1 MAFGRK
7 QGGANY
13 LALSSLDPEKPRGQ
27 RLRFLRDLSF
37 KKLFL
42 QFAIVLIGLTVLASS
57 LQIATLAE
65 TIKSA
70 SAAGKPEVGSVESDG
85 SEEGD
90 ETLKK
95 AMKDAGFDPKSEKDM
110 EKWAK
115 QNSKPKDRNSFSALF
130 YRVFVPQYINETPN
144 GYSAA
149 GSKRKAGCDNPQNG
163 KGTIVYHNCDVP
175 NLSAEVVQDIV
186 NFVVPSG
193 AYGAEQQS
201 AKSLSPSFGLPTGVL
216 PGNGQVPVKESSRNN
231 KYTALEIFG
240 YNLNYTAYLGE
251 WDHVKVFTPAR
262 AMSNFGVFDN
272 LKLGGKTI
280 IDGAVGAVNG
290 ATNGW
295 SSGWDTGGL
304 VGAIGGFFGGAFEG
318 GATSSINTIL
328 DTSDLNVFEQQAW
341 YRPGFASTTYGARSM
356 NSTELSA
363 ESLRWMNDMMN
374 AFQPNKAAMPEDF
387 PFKGG
392 KPSRPVEAISSC
404 EVISSASGAM
414 KSWGQRSIAPGVSE
428 ANCKSEGERIK
439 KSLQA
444 KLDKEVENYN
454 KNLTVGEIPKPRK
467 VISSAAYKWDE
478 DGARAQETIAQWK
491 SKNSSFISG
500 MSKYGWSCDL
510 PAEGKA
516 TERAGSIDGWYNC
529 YDSNY
534 DANYKKTLDNE
545 KDKEN
550 TKYTDSV
557 FGKFAS
563 VFASWYASKSQGDN
577 FNAAYN
583 RFVCQDPTT
592 GKDIMDGSR
601 NARVYKSNG
610 QLTGKCAGIRAPIQD
625 GLFGNGY
632 TAGQAEPK
640 LDTRRAAFSP
650 VESLA
655 TTAGVTVAGM
665 SLQVSILATQLS
677 NTVLGLAF
685 TPVLDALG
693 IRDIVVSLMESF
705 RDSMF
710 MPLAVLIAAI
720 GAITILWRAI
730 RSNAYAEGFTSFLY
744 IVAAFLLGVILLAKP
759 AATLKAVDEAPV
771 LIENTILA
779 AMFGDSADDQLCTA
793 TGTKSVSGGKQI
805 DGSKAY
811 NPHTSVR
818 VMMCENWRT
827 FAFTPWVHGQW
838 GTGYENLY
846 ANGKAPARSSSLK
859 NTNGNLVGDAAVN
872 FGGGKVINNWATYQ
886 LAVTSTGTSTTADT
900 SKSTGVVNKNFY
912 RIVDAQMGP
921 NNGAGTDSTYAESWS
936 KFSGSTAAA
945 TILGPVAAIMGAVVV
960 IGYSIAK
967 IELVLISVLLLTI
980 LPLMLLLGIHPTF
993 GRQKLKAYGGTLVG
1007 LMIQRILLT
1016 LLMGLLFK
1024 FLFSISASGAS
1035 YLVAAIVSII
1045 VAAIFIGY
1053 RKELLGLV
1061 QKAMDEAAGS
1071 FAGGRLYDARSAIAN
1086 NIPVGVKN
1094 FASMK
1099 KEQTK
1104 GMAFGA
1110 VAAVAHGQNISE
1122 VPGTLNRIRQSYTQR
1137 ESAAQLVGGL
1147 GGGQKASRLR
1157 KEIKQNIEQKF
1168 NRSAEFKDSRDSLL
1182 ESSGVEN
1189 ASFDENGDLRQ
1200 AVHLKKTDKGVTKDA
1215 DGTYY
1220 DLSGNVAYLAEDG
1233 ETLLDTS
1240 GRPIE
1245 TEQKV
1250 QRAAFGRKKTLNRA
1264 SVRRNMVEQNRL
1276 RERIK
1281 KLEQKKTLR
1290 VQKAEDRAME
1300 KMGYG
1305 NIDELEGEERV
1316 EAQMAKAKLHI
1327 QLTRASKHDG
1337 RDLDANGEPIN
1348 QSRAG
1353 VKSNKQINDAS
1364 AALGDTI
1371 DRGVAIGRFAPNH
1384 ERKAAQREAY
1394 SELRDLVE
1402 QASRDA
1408 NEGLRTAADSLD
1420 RNLRIS
1426 ETLRS
1431 AKNTAKDKLGLN
1443 DKNNLKDFGDYKEK

>member
-13 LALSSLDPEKPRGQ
+13 LALSSRDLEKPRGQ
-27 RLRFLRDLSF
+27 RLRFLRDLSL
-37 KKLFL
+37 KKAFL
-42 QFAIVLIGLTVLASS
+42 QFAIVLVGLTVLASS
-57 LQIATLAE
+57 LQITTLAE
-65 TIKSA
+65 TILSA
-70 SAAGKPEVGSVESDG
+70 NAGKPEVGSVESDG
-85 SEEGD
+85 SEEGNKQ
-90 ETLKK
+90 LKK
-95 AMKDAGFDPKSEKDM
+95 AMEDSGFDPESEKDM

-115 QNSKPKDRNSFSALF
+115 QNTKPKDKNSFSALF
-130 YRVFVPQYINETPN
+130 YRVFVPQYINEAPN
-144 GYSAA
+144 GYSAI
-149 GSKRKAGCDNPQNG
+149 GSKRKAGCDNPQTG

-186 NFVVPSG
+186 NFIVPSG
-193 AYGAEQQS
+193 AYGAEQES

-216 PGNGQVPVKESSRNN
+216 PGNGQVPVKESARNS

-272 LKLGGKTI
+272 LKLGGKAI

-290 ATNGW
+290 ATSGW

-304 VGAIGGFFGGAFEG
+304 AGAIGGFFSGAFEG

-328 DTSDLNVFEQQAW
+328 DTSDLNVFEQKAW

-392 KPSRPVEAISSC
+392 KPARPVEAISSC
-404 EVISSASGAM
+404 EVISSTSGAM

-428 ANCKSEGERIK
+428 ANCKTEGERVK
-439 KSLQA
+439 KNLQD
-444 KLDKEVENYN
+444 KLDKEVKEYN
-454 KNLTVGEIPKPRK
+454 KNLKEDETPKPRK
-467 VISSAAYKWDE
+467 VISSPAYKWDE
-478 DGARAQETIAQWK
+478 DGARAQETIAEWK
-491 SKNSSFISG
+491 SKNSAFISG

-516 TERAGSIDGWYNC
+516 TERAGAIDGWYNC
-529 YDSNY
+529 YDSSY
-534 DANYKKTLDNE
+534 DANYKKTLDAE

-550 TKYTDSV
+550 TKYTESV

-563 VFASWYASKSQGDN
+563 VFAGWYAAQSQNDN

-610 QLTGKCAGIRAPIQD
+610 QLTGKCAGIRPPIQD

-632 TAGQAEPK
+632 ASWQSEPK
-640 LDTRRAAFSP
+640 QDTRRAAFSP

-655 TTAGVTVAGM
+655 TTAGITVAGV
-665 SLQVSILATQLS
+665 SLQISVLATQLS

-693 IRDIVVSLMESF
+693 IREIIVSLMESF

-710 MPLAVLIAAI
+710 MPLAVLIIAI
-720 GAITILWRAI
+720 GAVSILWRAI

-793 TGTKSVSGGKQI
+793 TGTKSVAGGKQI
-805 DGSKAY
+805 DGSNAY

-846 ANGKAPARSSSLK
+846 AKGKAPSGGSALS
-859 NTNGNLVGDAAVN
+859 NTNESLVGNAAVN

-936 KFSGSTAAA
+936 KFNGSTAAA
-945 TILGPVAAIMGAVVV
+945 TFLGPVAAIMGAVVV

-967 IELVLISVLLLTI
+967 IELVLVSVLLLTI
-980 LPLMLLLGIHPTF
+980 LPIMLLLGIHPTF
-993 GRQKLKAYGGTLVG
+993 GRPKLKAYGGTLVG

-1035 YLVAAIVSII
+1035 YLVASIFSII

-1061 QKAMDEAAGS
+1061 QKTMDEAAGS
-1071 FAGGRLYDARSAIAN
+1071 FAGGRLYDARTAVAN
-1086 NIPVGVKN
+1086 NIPVGVRN

-1099 KEQTK
+1099 KESAK

-1110 VAAVAHGQNISE
+1110 VAAVAHGQKMSE
-1122 VPGTLNRIRQSYTQR
+1122 VPGTLKRIRESYTQR

-1168 NRSAEFKDSRDSLL
+1168 NRSAEFKESRDSLL
-1182 ESSGVEN
+1182 EASGVEN
-1189 ASFDENGDLRQ
+1189 GSFNENGDLMQ
-1200 AVHLKKTDKGVTKDA
+1200 SVYLKKTDKGVTKD
-1215 DGTYY
+1215 DSDTYY
-1220 DLSGNVAYLAEDG
+1220 DPNGNVVSLAEDK

-1245 TEQKV
+1245 VDQKV
-1250 QRAAFGRKKTLNRA
+1250 QRTGLGRKKTLNRA
-1264 SVRRNMVEQNRL
+1264 SVRRNMSNQNKL
-1276 RERIK
+1276 RERIQR
-1281 KLEQKKTLR
+1281 LEQKKTVR
-1290 VQKAEDRAME
+1290 VQKAEARALE
-1300 KMGYG
+1300 RMGYG
-1305 NIDELEGEERV
+1305 NIDQLEGEERV
-1316 EAQMAKAKLHI
+1316 EAQIAKAKLHI
-1327 QLTRASKHDG
+1327 QLTRASRQDG
-1337 RDLDANGEPIN
+1337 RNLDADGNPIAQSRVGAQTNGE
-1348 QSRAG
+1348 
-1353 VKSNKQINDAS
+1353 INDAS
-1364 AALGDTI
+1364 KVLDDTI
-1371 DRGVAIGRFAPNH
+1371 DKGVAVGRFAPNH

-1394 SELRDLVE
+1394 SELKDLVE
-1402 QASRDA
+1402 QASREA
-1408 NEGLRTAADSLD
+1408 SEGLRTAADSVD

-1426 ETLRS
+1426 ETLRN
-1431 AKNTAKDKLGLN
+1431 AKTTAKDKLGLN
-1443 DKNNLKDFGDYKEK
+1443 DKNNLKDFGDYEEK